1 MHLTVSSMNSIALL
15 PREKRIKAIQAL
27 SREELTDLLFDWKH
41 RARIEQLPPEGDWS
55 IWLYLGGRGA
65 GKTRSG
71 AEYIRAQIEAGARRV
86 ALVAPT
92 AAGARDVMVEG
103 ESGLLGICH
112 PSNRP
117 TYYPSTRRVV
127 WPNGA
132 LATLYS
138 ADEPER
144 LRGPQHDTAWADEI
158 GSWRYPDAWDMLMF
172 GLRIGAKPRAVVTT
186 TPRPTKLIRELM
198 SRVGRDVALTR
209 GSSYQNAPNLAPTFF
224 EQIVKKYEGTRL
236 GPPACS
242 PFIG

>member
-1 MHLTVSSMNSIALL
+1 MSLIASQ
-15 PREKRIKAIQAL
+15 PREKRIRALRAL

-71 AEYIRAQIEAGARRV
+71 AEYIRAQIEAGARRI

-117 TYYPSTRRVV
+117 TYYPSTGRVV

-172 GLRIGAKPRAVVTT
+172 GLRIGSKPRAVVTT

-209 GSSYQNAPNLAPTFF
+209 GSSYENAPNLAPTFF

-236 GPPACS
+236 GRQELEAALLEDVPGA
-242 PFIG
+242 